1 MAVEGEKSLITDN
14 KLITDDKL
22 NKLAEL
28 MRDLRELAADLHSV
42 CSLAQPDASALAD
55 LLCRRQQLMNEAA
68 KIDLAG
74 YTQIAVPLKV
84 GEGDLAM
91 INHKL
96 GEIRCL
102 LEETALLDN
111 KAKTA
116 LAAKREQIKLELA
129 GLRAGRAAGKAYQ
142 AQAPQEEGFFIDSRE
157 N

>member
-1 MAVEGEKSLITDN
+1 MAVEGEKS
-14 KLITDDKL
+14 LITDDKL

-96 GEIRCL
+96 GEIRSL
-102 LEETALLDN
+102 FEETALLDS
-111 KAKTA
+111 KAKII
-116 LAAKREQIKLELA
+116 LEAKREQIKQELA

-142 AQAPQEEGFFIDSRE
+142 AQAPQEEGFFLDSRE